1 MPGPEA
7 KRQILLSD
15 IHRKWGKFSDAD
27 LATFKTRDDLVTK
40 VMARYGQDRSLAQ
53 RDVDTLLKGRPV

>member
-1 MPGPEA
+1 MPGLEA

-15 IHRKWGKFSDAD
+15 IHAKWGKFSDAD
-27 LATFKTRDDLVTK
+27 LATFKGRDDLVTK
-40 VMARYGQDRSLAQ
+40 VMAKYGQNRTLAQ